1 MSMRPTVY
9 QVDEYEPQEFDCVLV
24 QEGVAVC
31 LRKDPRLARVIPL
44 DKVNHVDGDPRM
56 LLSGPEIPDS
66 FYGGGICGYID
77 TSEYPEIEAHLAEI
91 EREEY

>member
-1 MSMRPTVY
+1 MSTNHRSSTASSSKRAWRYACEKSP
-9 QVDEYEPQEFDCVLV
+9 
-24 QEGVAVC
+24 
-31 LRKDPRLARVIPL
+31 ARVIPL